1 VGQVMGFRP
10 ARIAEM
16 SEERRTFKNV
26 ESYFAGKRNDL
37 YTQFRLAKVP
47 EDRRDVIKDVQ
58 KYNLEASKYRGA
70 VPMINT
76 ESLRKAITEKP
87 EKDYR
92 IWGIQ
97 QQK

>member
-1 VGQVMGFRP
+1 
-10 ARIAEM
+10 
-16 SEERRTFKNV
+16 
-26 ESYFAGKRNDL
+26 
-37 YTQFRLAKVP
+37 LAKVP